1 MGRRGAPIGVGET
14 EGAGLGGALKGEEGV
29 MMGEEGESRS
39 EQKEPLREE
48 SDEPNTIMSNFGSV
62 KNDLRI

>member
-48 SDEPNTIMSNFGSV
+48 SDEP
-62 KNDLRI
+62 KRQL